1 MSFFIFQAFLS
12 ITQIGISAMANET
25 TSFDTPVHFT
35 WLSILAALATIG
47 LKMAAYFL
55 TGSVGLL
62 SDALE
67 SLVNLVAAIL
77 ALVMLTIAARPPDE
91 SHMYGHEK
99 AEYFSSG
106 IEGAFI
112 LIAAISIMVTAVPRL
127 YAPQPVENTGLGLAA
142 TVLASVL
149 NFVVARVL
157 LRAGRRHDSVA
168 LEADAHHL
176 MTDVWTSAG
185 VIVGVVA
192 VTLTGWNRL
201 DPLIALAVAVNIIW
215 SGWQLLLR
223 SAHGLLDPAISDE
236 ERRAVQ
242 RILSQYREDG
252 VHYHALRSRRSVRR
266 KFVSVH
272 VLVPGT
278 WTVQRGHKLLERIE
292 EEIRHEIDHVSVFT
306 HLEPVEDPASWEDI
320 QLDRDMESGMSLDT

>member
-1 MSFFIFQAFLS
+1 MS
-12 ITQIGISAMANET
+12 NE
-25 TSFDTPVHFT
+25 SSLFDTPVHFT

-47 LKMAAYFL
+47 LKMAAYLL

-77 ALVMLTIAARPPDE
+77 ALVMLTVAARPPDE

-106 IEGAFI
+106 IEGAFV
-112 LIAAISIMVTAVPRL
+112 LIAAVSIMVTAVPRL
-127 YAPQPVENTGLGLAA
+127 LDPQPVQNTVLGLAA

-149 NFVVARVL
+149 NWWVARVL
-157 LRAGRRHDSVA
+157 LRASRRHNSIA

-185 VIVGVVA
+185 VIAGVIA
-192 VTLTGWNRL
+192 VTLTGWHRL
-201 DPLIALAVAVNIIW
+201 DALIALAVAVNIIW
-215 SGWQLLLR
+215 SGWRLLHR
-223 SAHGLLDPAISDE
+223 SAHGLMDPAISDE
-236 ERRAVQ
+236 ERQIVQ
-242 RILSQYREDG
+242 RILSQYRAEG
-252 VHYHALRSRRSVRR
+252 VYYHALRSRRSVRR

-292 EEIRHEIDHVSVFT
+292 EEIRNEIDHVSLFT
-306 HLEPVEDPASWEDI
+306 HLEPLEDPASWEDI
-320 QLDRDMESGMSLDT
+320 LLDRGIEE